1 MEHRKLTIVTGHYGS
16 GKTNFSVNLALDISD
31 AGNRCTV
38 IDLDIVNPYFRT
50 ADFGDMFES
59 RGIKLYAPVYANT
72 NLDIPSLN
80 IPLES
85 ILADGGYVIIDVGGD
100 DEGAKALG
108 RYAPVISAFADKQML
123 YVINQYRYLTKD
135 ASDAA
140 QVMREIEYACGLRH
154 TGLVNNSS
162 LGAETTAD
170 TVRASLAFADEVSK
184 LTGLPIAATCA
195 VEGAMPEEAR
205 APYTVKRHVRNLWEE
220 KLNIEY

>member
-1 MEHRKLTIVTGHYGS
+1 MELSKLTVVTGHYGS
-16 GKTNFSVNLALDISD
+16 GKTNFSVNAALGI
-31 AGNRCTV
+31 AAKGGKCTV

-50 ADFGDMFES
+50 ADFGDMFRS
-59 RGIKLYAPVYANT
+59 RGIELFAPVYANT

-85 ILADGGYVIIDVGGD
+85 ILADGGYVVIDVGGD

-108 RYAPVISAFADKQML
+108 RYAPLISGFADKQML
-123 YVINQYRYLTKD
+123 YVINKFRYLTKEP
-135 ASDAA
+135 ADAA
-140 QVMREIEYACGLRH
+140 QVMLEIEQSSGLRH

-170 TVRASLAFADEVSK
+170 TVRSSLGFAEEVSK

-195 VEGAMPEEAR
+195 VEGAMPAEA
-205 APYTVKRHVRNLWEE
+205 PSPCTVKRFVHNLWE
-220 KLNIEY
+220 

>member
-1 MEHRKLTIVTGHYGS
+1 MEYRKLTVVTGHYGS
-16 GKTNFSVNLALDISD
+16 GKTNFSVNLALGISD
-31 AGNRCTV
+31 AGNKCTV

-50 ADFGDMFES
+50 ADFGDMFKN
-59 RGIKLYAPVYANT
+59 RGIELFAPVYANT

-108 RYAPVISAFADKQML
+108 RYAPVINAFADRQML
-123 YVINQYRYLTKD
+123 YVINKYRYLTKEPAD
-135 ASDAA
+135 AV
-140 QVMREIEYACGLRH
+140 QVMREIEYSCGLTH

-170 TVRASLAFADEVSK
+170 TVRSSLAFADEVSK
-184 LTGLPIAATCA
+184 LSGLPIAATCA
-195 VEGAMPEEAR
+195 VEGAMPDEAPE
-205 APYTVKRHVRNLWEE
+205 PYTVKRHVHNLWE
-220 KLNIEY
+220 

>member
-1 MEHRKLTIVTGHYGS
+1 MIFRRLTVITGHYGS
-16 GKTNFSVNLALDISD
+16 GKTNFAVNTALDLASKGEKVTI
-31 AGNRCTV
+31 

-50 ADFGDMFES
+50 ADFETLFKQN
-59 RGIKLYAPVYANT
+59 GITLKAPEFANT

-85 ILADGGYVIIDVGGD
+85 ILADGGYVVIDVGGD

-108 RYAPVISAFADKQML
+108 RYAPVISAFSDKQML
-123 YVINQYRYLTKD
+123 YVINKYRYLTKEPAD
-135 ASDAA
+135 AV
-140 QVMREIEYACGLRH
+140 QVMREIEDACGLRH

-184 LTGLPIAATCA
+184 LSGLPLAATCA
-195 VEGAMPEEAR
+195 VEGAMPDNTPE
-205 APYTVKRHVRNLWEE
+205 PYIIRRYVRNLWE
-220 KLNIEY
+220 NN

>member
-1 MEHRKLTIVTGHYGS
+1 VEYRKLTIITGHYGS
-16 GKTNFSVNLALDISD
+16 GKTNLAVNIALEIAA
-31 AGNRCTV
+31 AGNKCTV

-50 ADFGDMFES
+50 ADFGTLFSD
-59 RGIKLYAPVYANT
+59 RGIALYAPVYANT

-85 ILADGGYVIIDVGGD
+85 ILADGGYVVIDVGGD

-123 YVINQYRYLTKD
+123 YVINRYRYLTKEAAD
-135 ASDAA
+135 AV

-170 TVRASLAFADEVSK
+170 TVRSSLAFADEVSK
-184 LTGLPIAATCA
+184 LTGLPIRATCA
-195 VEGAMPEEAR
+195 VEGAMPDEAK
-205 APYTVKRHVRNLWEE
+205 AQYTVKRHVRNLWEE
-220 KLNIEY
+220 KMNIE

>member
-1 MEHRKLTIVTGHYGS
+1 MELSKLTVVTGHYGS
-16 GKTNFSVNLALDISD
+16 GKTNFSVNAALGI
-31 AGNRCTV
+31 AAKGGKCTV

-50 ADFGDMFES
+50 ADFGDMFRS
-59 RGIKLYAPVYANT
+59 KGIELFAPVYANT

-85 ILADGGYVIIDVGGD
+85 ILADGGYVVIDVGGD

-108 RYAPVISAFADKQML
+108 RYAPLISGFADKQML
-123 YVINQYRYLTKD
+123 YVINKFRYLTKEP
-135 ASDAA
+135 ADAA
-140 QVMREIEYACGLRH
+140 QVMLEIEQSSGLRH

-170 TVRASLAFADEVSK
+170 TVRSSLGFAEEVSK

-195 VEGAMPEEAR
+195 VEGAMPAEA
-205 APYTVKRHVRNLWEE
+205 PSPCTVKRFVHNLWE
-220 KLNIEY
+220 